1 MRRHWHNSFGVR
13 ARYRYALLIR
23 GAAYSQHGW
32 GTKAAVQMQST
43 YALKA
48 IVVALSSFKDLLFLD
63 SDSFAL
69 YNPAVFFEH
78 KRYAATGAILWQD
91 FWDADWAPDA
101 PAVLGIDPDAMPAY
115 TLESGQMVLDKGRRV
130 ALPAEL
136 HAVAWPAGAL
146 C

>member
-1 MRRHWHNSFGVR
+1 MSCKSGC
-13 ARYRYALLIR
+13 AL
-23 GAAYSQHGW
+23 
-32 GTKAAVQMQST
+32 QST

-101 PAVLGIDPDAMPAY
+101 PAVLGIDADAMPAY

-130 ALPAEL
+130 ALPVEL
-136 HAVAWPAGAL
+136 HAVACRRAVLIATWADAYGLETCTLSAGHATRRTL
-146 C
+146 AAPCV